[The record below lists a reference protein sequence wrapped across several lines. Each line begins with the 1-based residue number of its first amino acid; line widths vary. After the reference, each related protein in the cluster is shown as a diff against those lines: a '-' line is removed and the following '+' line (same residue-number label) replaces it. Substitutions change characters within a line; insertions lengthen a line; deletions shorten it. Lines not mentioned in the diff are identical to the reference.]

1 MSTLNTVPAP
11 DEVGR
16 LYDRLTAMDTE
27 GQGGSLHLGYWDLGA
42 LDVPLV
48 EAADRLT
55 DMMAERLRLSPG
67 QRVLDVGCGLGQPA
81 ARIAAAEDVHV
92 TGVSISREQVKRA
105 TELAEKADFASRL
118 EFQHGD
124 AMRLPFADA
133 SFDAVVAIESIFHM
147 PDREQVLAEI
157 ARVLK
162 PGGRITLTDFFARG
176 PIPDDQK
183 EAVERCL
190 RDFIMTLADV
200 DDYLPM
206 LRRAGLRVVEL
217 WDISEHSVGPTFAQM
232 ASVDNHQLDPVF
244 DAEEKKFT
252 PADLVDV
259 DEFGSLLLT
268 AQKPG

>member
-1 MSTLNTVPAP
+1 MPTQNTLPVPE
-11 DEVGR
+11 EVGK

-27 GQGGSLHLGYWDLGA
+27 GQGGSLHLGYWDLDA
-42 LDVPLV
+42 LDVPLT

-55 DMMAERLRLSPG
+55 DMMAERLQLSAG

-81 ARIAAAEDVHV
+81 ARIAAADGVHV
-92 TGVSISREQVKRA
+92 TGLSISQDQVKRA
-105 TELAEKADFASRL
+105 TELAEKAGLAAQL

-124 AMRLPFADA
+124 AMKLPFADE
-133 SFDAVVAIESIFHM
+133 SFDAAIAIESIFHM
-147 PDREQVLAEI
+147 PDREQVLSEI

-162 PGGRITLTDFFARG
+162 PGGRLTLTDFFARA
-176 PIPDDQK
+176 PIPADQQ
-183 EAVERCL
+183 EAVDRCL

-206 LRRAGLRVVEL
+206 LRRAGLRAVQL
-217 WDISEHSVGPTFAQM
+217 WDISEHSVRPTFAQM
-232 ASVDNHQLDPVF
+232 AAVDNDQLDPVF

-268 AQKPG
+268 AQKPS